1 METPVR
7 TQDIDVATS
16 RELYALDPDYVTE
29 PQGKIKMT
37 RAVFW
42 SLVALRFYL
51 IGLIMLVGYRFVIYA
66 HGVK

>member
-16 RELYALDPDYVTE
+16 AELYALDPDYVTE
-29 PQGKIKMT
+29 PVGKLKMT

-42 SLVALRFYL
+42 SLLALRFYL
-51 IGLIMLVGYRFVIYA
+51 VGLIILVGYRFALYA
-66 HGVK
+66 HAAR